1 MSTAQVARLKPNGA
15 PAESLIIFGGRNL
28 MILKVILADR
38 TGLEP
43 APPDVTGG
51 PRPEPPHAPF
61 NGGRMGARKRAALPR
76 SRQSLVDCG
85 GTRSE
90 GGGASSDSQR
100 SLRPLSSS
108 ASAIRAGDSVDG
120 RRGAG
125 RLRRFCRG
133 RLIIEELDRN
143 ARGCRRLRTRSGRAS
158 RACLAIASTGPRTTS
173 YIFQADRRPA
183 GFLPFLPRFY
193 KACEPRDGLHS
204 NGRCAPSGRCT
215 RYDRSASLR
224 KMLSQ

>member
-1 MSTAQVARLKPNGA
+1 
-15 PAESLIIFGGRNL
+15 
-28 MILKVILADR
+28 
-38 TGLEP
+38 
-43 APPDVTGG
+43 
-51 PRPEPPHAPF
+51 
-61 NGGRMGARKRAALPR
+61 MGARKRAALPR

-108 ASAIRAGDSVDG
+108 ASAIRAGDSVEG

-143 ARGCRRLRTRSGRAS
+143 ATQTPASIHRRRPARVRRTSRGCRRLRTRSGRAS

>member
-1 MSTAQVARLKPNGA
+1 MEDEWELENARPCRDPANHLSIVGEHAAKVAELPPIHKDPFDRFLAAQARYEP
-15 PAESLIIFGGRNL
+15 
-28 MILKVILADR
+28 VILLTDDEV
-38 TGLEP
+38 L
-43 APPDVTGG
+43 
-51 PRPEPPHAPF
+51 
-61 NGGRMGARKRAALPR
+61 
-76 SRQSLVDCG
+76 
-85 GTRSE
+85 
-90 GGGASSDSQR
+90 
-100 SLRPLSSS
+100 
-108 ASAIRAGDSVDG
+108 
-120 RRGAG
+120 G

-133 RLIIEELDRN
+133 RLIIDELDRN
-143 ARGCRRLRTRSGRAS
+143 ATQTPASIHRRRPARVRRTSRGCRRLRTRSGRAS

-183 GFLPFLPRFY
+183 GLLPFLPRFY